1 MMVYGHLCL
10 YASAAAVL
18 WPNTMLWR
26 HGVLAIVKALNE
38 GGIAFDL
45 SICFIGLP
53 WHYVGSFHC
62 FIPDSLIHF
71 NGLRSTDLRAPSFIN
86 AFNRSLTVLVSMNR
100 IATGYFGR
108 ASTCCGTSTSQDFT
122 KRCAV
127 SLTRRT
133 SRRASLNLTVASV
146 GSSKIFRGS
155 FSKASMGR

>member
-86 AFNRSLTVLVSMNR
+86 AFNRSLTVLVS
-100 IATGYFGR
+100 II
-108 ASTCCGTSTSQDFT
+108 
-122 KRCAV
+122 
-127 SLTRRT
+127 
-133 SRRASLNLTVASV
+133 ASLQVTSGERRHAAELRQARILPKDVP
-146 GSSKIFRGS
+146 FL
-155 FSKASMGR
+155 